1 MSSDN
6 LKIFDAFPALQTN
19 RLDLVEIE
27 QKHLSDLF
35 ELFSNNDV
43 TRYYN
48 IETLTKKNEAQKLI
62 DWFQTRFKEKL
73 GIRWGIALKDESK
86 IIGTIGFNN
95 FTKGHRANIGF
106 DLQKDYWNKGY
117 ITEVLN
123 VVIDFGFSKL
133 GINRIEGE
141 VMQGNLISE
150 KVLVKKGFK
159 REGVLRQWMLWNGNH
174 YDMTMYSL
182 LKKEFIRQ
190 ETTKS

>member
-6 LKIFDAFPALQTN
+6 LKIFDAFPVLKTN
-19 RLDLVEIE
+19 RLDLVEIK

-35 ELFSNNDV
+35 KLFSNNDV
-43 TRYYN
+43 TKYYN
-48 IETLTKKNEAQKLI
+48 IETLTEKKEAQKLI

-73 GIRWGIALKDESK
+73 GIRWGIALKGESK

-106 DLQKDYWNKGY
+106 DLQKDHWNKGY
-117 ITEVLN
+117 MTEVLN
-123 VVIDFGFSKL
+123 IVIDFGFNTL

-141 VMQGNLISE
+141 VMQGNQISE
-150 KVLVKKGFK
+150 KVLVKQGFK

-182 LKKEFIRQ
+182 LKKELIGQ

>member
-6 LKIFDAFPALQTN
+6 LKIFDIFPVLKTN
-19 RLDLVEIE
+19 RLDLVEIK

-35 ELFSNNDV
+35 KLFSNNDV
-43 TRYYN
+43 TKYYN
-48 IETLTKKNEAQKLI
+48 IETLTEKKEAQKLI
-62 DWFQTRFKEKL
+62 DWFQIRFKEKL
-73 GIRWGIALKDESK
+73 GIRWGIALKGESK

-106 DLQKDYWNKGY
+106 DLQKEHWNKGY

-123 VVIDFGFSKL
+123 IVIDFGFNTL

-141 VMQGNLISE
+141 VMQGNKISE
-150 KVLVKKGFK
+150 KVLVKQGFK

-182 LKKEFIRQ
+182 LKKELIGQ

>member
-6 LKIFDAFPALQTN
+6 LKIFDAFPAFQTN